1 MAVPKSERDQAALQ
15 PAYDPGDQDVPEVDL
30 DLDMMDEQ
38 LRKER
43 VGKPVTVR
51 LDGTVIHITNA
62 ADWSSSAMEL
72 ASTGSW
78 TGWAR
83 EVIEDDDEYKA
94 WVGADLKNYQVEA
107 VFDECGRSSRLDA
120 GKSRKQS
127 GSRRGSQRR

>member
-1 MAVPKSERDQAALQ
+1 MTEPEAQE
-15 PAYDPGDQDVPEVDL
+15 PEVDL

-43 VGKPVTVR
+43 VGEPTTVR
-51 LDGTVIHITNA
+51 IDGTVINIMNA

-72 ASTGSW
+72 ASTGNWS
-78 TGWAR
+78 GWAR
-83 EVIEDDDEYKA
+83 EVIEDDDQYKA

-107 VFDECGRSSRLDA
+107 VFDQCGRSSRMDA

-127 GSRRGSQRR
+127 GSRQGSRRR